1 MKQIKYLLMAFIAL
15 FACVSFSACSDD
27 DEGGGFTG
35 NYVPVTSIEDWLR
48 DWGEDDPSMWK
59 DKECQLGAV
68 SFNFMNGNTVEKY
81 YAEAYT
87 YSRSDAF
94 YKGNVQGHT
103 YSLVKAKPVRYT
115 FAVKGNKVY
124 ITDGTIGTIYKGY
137 IIFDGL
143 TNSHQKMKS

>member
-15 FACVSFSACSDD
+15 FTCVSFSACSDD
-27 DEGGGFTG
+27 DDGFTG
-35 NYVPVTSIEDWLR
+35 NYVPVESMEESLR
-48 DWGEDDPSMWK
+48 DWGEEEPSMWN
-59 DKECQLGAV
+59 DRECQLGAI

-81 YAEAYT
+81 WAEAYT

-94 YKGNVQGHT
+94 YKGNIQGHT

-115 FAVKGNKVY
+115 YAVKGNKVY

-143 TNSHQKMKS
+143 SNSHQKMK